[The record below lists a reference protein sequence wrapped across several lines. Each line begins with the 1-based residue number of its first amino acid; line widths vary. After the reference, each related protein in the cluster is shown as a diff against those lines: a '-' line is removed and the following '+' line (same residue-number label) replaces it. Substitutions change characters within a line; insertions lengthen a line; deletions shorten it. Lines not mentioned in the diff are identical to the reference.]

1 MKADNT
7 RDTFDRTKHYSGV
20 RMQQGRVQTDAD
32 WNEQIDLAEDRI
44 ETEAGHVIGACGAPI
59 HDAGFA
65 LVLPKGRGLEIGAGA
80 YYVDGILCRNEAQV
94 PIGQQPDL
102 PAAQIVRAGN
112 AWVTLDKAPDGVY
125 LAWLDVWMRHLTALE
140 DPAIREVALGGPDTA
155 TRAKTVWQV
164 RLFQAAAGVGC
175 LTDVPAWDQLVA
187 PSTGKL
193 SARATPDP
201 KSTDPCIVAPGAGYR
216 RLENQLYRVEI
227 HQGGVLGKATFT
239 WSRDNGSIVTAW
251 QKKTGDDL
259 TVASLG
265 RDPVLGFAAGGW
277 VELTDGDREL
287 TGQPGTLVRLK
298 DARGQTL
305 TIDPATATG
314 TVDLADFPNGP
325 KVRRWD
331 GDGETV
337 VRNVFLPLEDGVEV
351 RFAAG
356 TYATGDYW
364 LIPAR
369 TATADVEWPLGAG
382 KNPLP
387 QPARG
392 IRHHVCR
399 LAMVELQA
407 GKWEVLSDC
416 RNLFPPLTEL
426 TALSYVSG
434 DGQEAAP
441 DFADLTKTLPLPQPL
456 VAGIANGGL
465 PVQGATVRF
474 TVTVGSGIILPGGGK
489 TFETTTDTQGL
500 ASCAWQLD
508 STTPSQQ
515 VLAELLDAAGKR
527 LHLPVLFTANLSEA
541 SLVAYDPK
549 DCKELADAKVKTV
562 QDAITTL
569 CKLEHQEQECEV
581 VVGPGQRFE
590 QLDTAITTL
599 LAEGRKVL
607 CICLLPGD
615 YGLANGLVLADP
627 TQVLRLSI
635 HGCGRGSRILP
646 QKQLSFSSLAAFTLR
661 EVEVSFFSAVPS
673 AIVLANC
680 VEVEV
685 SSCHFFGQ
693 DSSPL
698 LTIGGAQRVRFTNN
712 HVESY
717 TRASIDRRTTIFASV
732 PEIAFLAQPGA
743 GAPPAGR
750 LAAAADTLAARPKSE
765 VTGIVKSLNATLKQT
780 DAPLSPTETQGVQG
794 VLATLGTAG
803 QAPNRDNLVK
813 AFSDIAI
820 FFPLVPMTAVVLLD
834 GAADA
839 TFASNTITGTFGLY
853 GDPGADPQPLTPD
866 EQGMLIKRKGEL
878 KFTTQNGA
886 LWLRGNRLT
895 RVGLA
900 VKMFKQIQAWLV
912 PTNSAQPPPL
922 DQLFRTLFMTES
934 VVESGGDFWLAAGI
948 RLTTNDFAD
957 RAQDAGVAIAES
969 AFYLGNS
976 ASNDIRLFSASHGQ
990 QQTTPNAVNLTINI
1004 VLL

>member
-7 RDTFDRTKHYSGV
+7 RNTFDRTKHYSGV

-32 WNEQIDLAEDRI
+32 WNEQIDLTEDRI
-44 ETEAGHVIGACGAPI
+44 ETEAGHVIGGCGAPV

-65 LVLPKGRGLEIGAGA
+65 LVPKGPGLEIGAGA
-80 YYVDGILCRNEAQV
+80 YYVDGILSRNEAQV

-102 PAAQIVRAGN
+102 PATQIVRAGGV
-112 AWVTLDKAPDGVY
+112 WVALDKAPDGVY

-140 DPAIREVALGGPDTA
+140 DPAIREVALGGPDPA

-164 RLFQAAAGVGC
+164 RLFQSPAGTGC
-175 LTDVPAWDQLVA
+175 LTDVPAWDELVA
-187 PSTGKL
+187 ASTGKL

-201 KSTDPCIVAPGAGYR
+201 KSTDPCVVAPGAGYR
-216 RLENQLYRVEI
+216 RLENQLYRVEV
-227 HQGGVLGKATFT
+227 HQGGTLGKATFT

-251 QKKTGDDL
+251 LKKTGDDL

-277 VELTDGDREL
+277 VELTDGDHEL

-356 TYATGDYW
+356 TYATGDWW

-369 TATADVEWPLGAG
+369 TATADVEWPQSAAN
-382 KNPLP
+382 NPLP

-399 LAMVELQA
+399 LAMVELKA
-407 GKWEVLSDC
+407 GKWTVLSDC

-426 TALSYVSG
+426 TALFYVSG
-434 DGQEAAP
+434 DGQEVAP
-441 DFADLTKTLPLPQPL
+441 DFADLAKTLPLPQPL
-456 VAGIANGGL
+456 AAGVANGGL

-474 TVTVGSGIILPGGGK
+474 TVTVGNGILPGGGK
-489 TFETTTDTQGL
+489 TFQTATDAQGL

-515 VLAELLDAAGKR
+515 VLAELLDAAAQR
-527 LHLPVLFTANLSEA
+527 RHLPVLFTANLSEA

-569 CKLEHQEQECEV
+569 CKLEHQAEGCEV

-599 LAEGRKVL
+599 LGEGRKVL

-615 YGLANGLVLADP
+615 YALAKGLKLEDP
-627 TQVLRLSI
+627 TAVLRLSI

-646 QKQLSFSSLAAFTLR
+646 QKQLFFRSLAAFTLR
-661 EVEVSFFSAVPS
+661 EVEVVVSAVPS
-673 AIVLANC
+673 AVVLQNC
-680 VEVEV
+680 VDVEV

-698 LTIGGAQRVRFTNN
+698 LTLGGAQRVCFTNN
-712 HVESY
+712 LIESY
-717 TRASIDRRTTIFASV
+717 TRASLDRRTTTFGSV
-732 PEIAFLAQPGA
+732 PEIAFLAQPAA
-743 GAPPAGR
+743 GAPSASR
-750 LAAAADTLAARPKSE
+750 LGAAADTLAARPKTE

-780 DAPLSPTETQGVQG
+780 DAPLTPTETQGVQG
-794 VLATLGTAG
+794 LLATLGTSG
-803 QAPNRDNLVK
+803 QAPNRDSLIK
-813 AFSDIAI
+813 AFSDISI
-820 FFPLVPMTAVVLLD
+820 LFPLVPMTAVVLLD

-839 TFASNTITGTFGLY
+839 TFASNTITGALGLY
-853 GDPGADPQPLTPD
+853 GDPGPDPQALTPL
-866 EQGMLIKRKGEL
+866 EIEALIKRKVEL
-878 KFTTQNGA
+878 KFTTRNGA

-895 RVGLA
+895 RVGLGSDL
-900 VKMFKQIQAWLV
+900 FKQVQTFLG
-912 PTNSAQPPPL
+912 PTGGQPPPL
-922 DQLFRTLFMTES
+922 GDLFRTLFMTES
-934 VVESGGDFWLAAGI
+934 VVETNGNFWLAAGI
-948 RLTTNDFAD
+948 RLTTNDFQASKP
-957 RAQDAGVAIAES
+957 DAGVAIAAS
-969 AFYLGNS
+969 AYYLGNS
-976 ASNDIRLFSASHGQ
+976 AQNDIRLFSASIH
-990 QQTTPNAVNLTINI
+990 QQTTPNTVNLVINI